1 MRRYSYIGVLMLLL
15 ILGCEEVI
23 EVDTP
28 TEAPR
33 LVVDGIIRVDTTQE
47 FLPVAIKLSETNNFF
62 SAIKPVSAVESFVI
76 ILQFEK
82 DGNPAGTRTCSLTEI
97 TPGSGIYEPD
107 PSFDTDQRILVDTI
121 LEYDTFFTMV
131 ITYNGR
137 RYAAQTHYVP
147 AVPINEVL
155 LGENVLF
162 NTEETEVVVRYTDMP
177 DVDNYY
183 IFDFGSGNF
192 LPTEDT
198 FYKGQDFE
206 FSYFYDELFEPEKEV
221 EVKLLGADQAL
232 YNYMNLLIQQE
243 GNQNGPFGTPVA
255 TVRGNV
261 FEVTHLDNNQIFDNT
276 GDPLAFPLG
285 YFAVV
290 QEFSYTLVVPKTD

>member
-1 MRRYSYIGVLMLLL
+1 MRRFSYIVIMLSVL
-15 ILGCEEVI
+15 IFGCETVI

-47 FLPVAIKLSETNNFF
+47 FLPVAIKLTETNNFF
-62 SAIKPVSAVESFVI
+62 GTIEPVSNVESFVI

-82 DGNPAGTRTCSLTEI
+82 EGTSAGTRTCSLTEI
-97 TPGSGIYEPD
+97 IPGSGIYEPD
-107 PSFDTDQRILVDTI
+107 PSFDVDQRILVKTI
-121 LEYDTFFTMV
+121 LEYDTLFTMV
-131 ITYNGR
+131 ITHNGK
-137 RYAAQTHYVP
+137 RYAAQTRYVP
-147 AVPINEVL
+147 AVPINEVV
-155 LGENVLF
+155 LGGNVLF

-183 IFDFGSGNF
+183 IFDFGSGNY

-206 FSYFYDELFEPEKEV
+206 FSYFYDELFDPGKEV
-221 EVKLLGADQAL
+221 EVKLFGADQTL

-261 FEVTHLDNNQIFDNT
+261 FDVTHLDNNNNFDNT

-290 QEFSYTLVVPKTD
+290 QEFKYSLLAPNSD